1 MPQTTVSKVRSIAS
15 HLSKLSD
22 QSIELYIEDAVI
34 ELEDWEYDDKYN
46 EKMERYMAAHF
57 ATLDHPKPTTEQ
69 LTGTGM
75 KNYPNRTGKEGLQV
89 TEYGK
94 ELLRI
99 MKKSQGPTFM
109 VFS

>member
-1 MPQTTVSKVRSIAS
+1 MSQTTVSKVRSIAS

-22 QSIELYIEDAVI
+22 QSIELHIEDAVI
-34 ELEDWEYDDKYN
+34 ELEDWEYDDKYQ
-46 EKMERYMAAHF
+46 EKMERYLAAHF
-57 ATLDHPKPTTEQ
+57 ATLDHPKPTSEEVKG
-69 LTGTGM
+69 LGSKDYADKTGT
-75 KNYPNRTGKEGLQV
+75 EGLES

-99 MKKSQGPTFM
+99 MKKSQGPTFL